1 MNRLEIVPLDL
12 DEANAQVERWHRHHR
27 PVVGHKFSLG
37 VEEIACDGRALVGV
51 AIVGRPV
58 ARMNDD
64 GWTLEVTRVATNG
77 VANACS
83 ALYGAAWRVAR
94 EMGYRRLITYTLKS
108 EAGGSLKGAGWTC
121 IGARGGGSWDRAARR
136 RVDKAPTEQKTLWEM
151 RAS

>member
-12 DEANAQVERWHRHHR
+12 AEANDQVARWHRHHQ
-27 PVVGHKFSLG
+27 PVIGHKFSLG

-58 ARMNDD
+58 ARMNDN

-77 VANACS
+77 CANACS

-94 EMGYRRLITYTLKS
+94 EMGYRRLITYTLKT
-108 EAGGSLKGAGWTC
+108 EPGTSLKAAGWTSLYETK
-121 IGARGGGSWDRAARR
+121 GGSWDTPSRR
-136 RVDKAPTEQKTLWEM
+136 RVDKAPTGQKRLWEVK
-151 RAS
+151 AI